1 MISPRNRYQEGSL
14 RKVPRRSGADVWEY
28 RFRNHA
34 EPGSP
39 MRQITLSVLEYPT
52 ITKARLRLHEEVL
65 RINGSDSFRAHVKP
79 TMGVVIERFRTEE
92 RFEEIIKQ
100 PPGTVLI
107 TDGLSYSTVAGYRSY
122 LGKHIGPRWQNDILS
137 NIKPLEVNEWLKELR
152 LSAKTKGQIRALF
165 HLLFEK
171 AMLWGLIDIQ
181 RNPIELVKL
190 KGTSRRTRR
199 PQVITPEKFQ
209 ELVTVLREPYRT
221 MAIVAMCTGLRVSE
235 ILALRWEHIDFNGR
249 AMLVQQGVVNGRI
262 GKVKT
267 EASHDE
273 IPLDPVF
280 AQVLLN
286 RRGEQRGGLVFPSH
300 VTGRC
305 YHAGIIQRQI
315 LRPKGKDVGILG
327 LGWHTFRH
335 TYRSLLDETGAPIGV
350 QQKLMRHSNVAT
362 TMNVY
367 GNSTLRAKQDANS
380 KVVQM
385 LIYPKPEGRA
395 EVSVSA

>member
-1 MISPRNRYQEGSL
+1 LKSSRNTYQEGSL
-14 RKVPRRSGADVWEY
+14 RKVRRKSGDHVWEY

-34 EPGSP
+34 EADSP

-52 ITKARLRLHEEVL
+52 TNTARLRLHEEVL
-65 RINGSDSFRAHVKP
+65 RINGPDSFRAHVKP
-79 TMGVVIERFRTEE
+79 TMGVVINRFRTEE
-92 RFEEIIKQ
+92 RFEEIMKQ
-100 PPGTVLI
+100 PPGAVLI

-122 LGKHIGPRWQNDILS
+122 LAKHIEPRWARNILAD
-137 NIKPLEVNEWLKELR
+137 IKPLEVGEWLKNLT
-152 LSAKTKGQIRALF
+152 LAAKTKGQIRALF

-199 PQVITPEKFQ
+199 PQIVTPEGFQ
-209 ELVTVLREPYRT
+209 ELTTVLREPYRT

-235 ILALRWEHIDFNGR
+235 ILALRWEHIDFKAGV
-249 AMLVQQGVVNGRI
+249 MLIQQGVVNGRI
-262 GKVKT
+262 GRVKT
-267 EASHDE
+267 EASHAD
-273 IPLDPVF
+273 IPLDPAF
-280 AQVLLN
+280 AQVLLGLKGN
-286 RRGEQRGGLVFPSH
+286 QQNGLVFPSH
-300 VTGRC
+300 VTGLC
-305 YHAGIIQRQI
+305 YYSGIIQRQI
-315 LRPKGKDVGILG
+315 LKPKGEEIGFPG

-335 TYRSLLDETGAPIGV
+335 TYRSLLDETGAPVGV

-367 GNSTLRAKQDANS
+367 GNSTLRAKRDANS

-385 LIYPKPEGRA
+385 LINPK
-395 EVSVSA
+395 S